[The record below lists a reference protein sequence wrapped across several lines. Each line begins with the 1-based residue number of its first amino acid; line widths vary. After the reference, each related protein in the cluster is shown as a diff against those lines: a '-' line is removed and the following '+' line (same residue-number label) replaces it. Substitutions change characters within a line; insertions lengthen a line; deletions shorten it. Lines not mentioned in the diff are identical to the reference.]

1 MMAALQNL
9 LQPLLVEVDRHPIR
23 AKQKARL
30 LIELDLDPFHLDAQ
44 ICPERAVENVA
55 ARVVGRA
62 GADWRR
68 AGGGLRGGP
77 LVGGAYVEELYRG
90 LLPGMVE
97 GLAGVG
103 VDERRVRDVAAGYVM
118 RHGAL
123 VAGVAGDED
132 AGAALEEVVAGL
144 EREGVG

>member
-1 MMAALQNL
+1 
-9 LQPLLVEVDRHPIR
+9 
-23 AKQKARL
+23 
-30 LIELDLDPFHLDAQ
+30 
-44 ICPERAVENVA
+44 
-55 ARVVGRA
+55 
-62 GADWRR
+62 
-68 AGGGLRGGP
+68 
-77 LVGGAYVEELYRG
+77 
-90 LLPGMVE
+90 MVE

-144 EREGVG
+144 EREGVGELMAGLLGRGM